1 MVISGYFGAPSRRT
15 QRTIIAILAT
25 VAAVLGLVVLP
36 DAAGANPGGGA
47 SASHARGP
55 HSFFTKKAAH
65 KKFGADGPGA
75 DGTTNMTYHGGSVM
89 RDPTVYAIWWN
100 PTTPPT
106 GYPGALFGPNY
117 ENGIENYLNDVSQT
131 PYFNILT
138 QYGDNTG
145 VPVPPTSHFGG
156 SWTDTTTY
164 PHAGTWADPLQDG
177 DIRNSVARAV
187 TANPN
192 WQTDSLSTMYM
203 VFTGKNIIEC
213 SSATNCFAANDWTG
227 ASPTPGADAFCAYHW
242 WNGSQVYSYQPYSST
257 GSCYGNQTA
266 YPNGVDQ
273 DITITATSHEQFEA
287 YTDPLGDGWYDD
299 VDGHAGENGDKC
311 AYNYGPYE
319 PDGSNIVLHG
329 HAYQIQ
335 LEWSNG
341 SPHGCVK
348 RYGPRPQ
355 TTITGDL
362 NFGSVPRGTS
372 ATKEIA
378 LQNTGNGDLDVLD
391 VRLGAGSNAAF
402 SITPS
407 TNKSAT
413 LHPGDTQLIDVSV
426 SPPGNSSSTG
436 PLTASLVIDTDDT
449 VPNNTGQPTTAQ
461 LTATN
466 TINASASVGLPAV
479 TVSGSLNFGTVPRG
493 SSASRNVVV
502 QNTGTADL
510 HVTNVTFSGDS
521 AYSISPSSPTSGT
534 LAPSDSLVVEV
545 TFAPPQSATAAG
557 PRTGTLTIS
566 TDDPAS
572 PSVNVPATGTVG
584 LPKVALSPGAL
595 DFGTVCPGDSVQR
608 ELTVTNVGT
617 APLTITNVSIGAG
630 STAGLSVLPIPALPV
645 TLPVGAHLSF
655 TVVFSPV
662 GPFGGPVSGT
672 VVVDTDDPVN
682 PEVSVPITGSVGQAV
697 ITVGSNA
704 LDFGGVP
711 TDNRTSPHANNLPL
725 TIGNTGNCSVTLTSL
740 AITGPAAAD
749 YSIVGAPTLP
759 LTIAG
764 GSSITITVRFN
775 PTAAGTRN
783 ATLTIG
789 TNDPA
794 HPTVDVSL
802 TGEGLVPNI
811 LTQPGSL
818 AFGPTV
824 ILSQGPSG
832 YTGQTTPVTVTNT
845 GQSELIVDTM
855 GTSGAPFSAPGP
867 ANPPSR
873 FAPNDHFSE
882 PVTFGPT
889 AAGKFTGS
897 LSISDND
904 PEGGASATVPLCGEG
919 VGRGI
924 RVLAVNAAGTPMPQV
939 SALKLQSHG
948 TAQNVNI
955 NKKNLALTG
964 VPTSCDPNAK
974 EQYENQSLPAAGTV
988 NQRASYYTLSV
999 TAGGKSTTVTFT
1011 LGVTEFKTLVV
1022 TIK

>member
-1 MVISGYFGAPSRRT
+1 MFISSLFGVPKKRVRR
-15 QRTIIAILAT
+15 ILLTVLAVFAT
-25 VAAVLGLVVLP
+25 FVAMAAVP
-36 DAAGANPGGGA
+36 ATA
-47 SASHARGP
+47 SAGSGSKGKTHPTGP
-55 HSFFTKKAAH
+55 HPFFTKKAANA
-65 KKFGADGPGA
+65 KFGADGPAA
-75 DGTTNMTYHGGSVM
+75 DGTTDMTYHGGSVM
-89 RDPTVYAIWWN
+89 RDPTVYAIFWN

-106 GYPGALFGPNY
+106 NYPGALFGPNY
-117 ENGIENYLNDVSQT
+117 QNGIEHYLNDVSQT

-145 VPVPPTSHFGG
+145 QPVPPTSHFGG

-164 PHAGTWADPLQDG
+164 PHAGTWADPLGDQ
-177 DIRNSVARAV
+177 DIRDSVSRAV
-187 TANPN
+187 AAHPN
-192 WQTDSLSTMYM
+192 WQTDALSTMYM

-213 SSATNCFAANDWTG
+213 SGSGNDCFAATDWTG
-227 ASPTPGADAFCAYHW
+227 ATSTRGAFCAYHW
-242 WNGSQVYSYQPYSST
+242 WDGSRVYSYQPYSST

-287 YTDPLGDGWYDD
+287 YTDPYGDAWYDD

-329 HAYQIQ
+329 HPYQIQ
-335 LEWSNG
+335 LEWSNT

-348 RYGPRPQ
+348 RWGARPQ

-362 NFGSVPRGTS
+362 NFGSVPRGTT

-391 VRLGAGSNAAF
+391 VRLGAGSDGAF
-402 SITPS
+402 SISPS
-407 TNKSAT
+407 TNKTAT
-413 LHPGDTQLIDVSV
+413 LHAGDSLLVDVKV
-426 SPPGNSSSTG
+426 SPAANASSTG

-466 TINASASVGLPAV
+466 TINGSATVGLPAV

-510 HVTNVTFSGDS
+510 KINNVSFSGDS
-521 AYSISPSSPTSGT
+521 AYSISPASPTSGT
-534 LAPSDSLVVEV
+534 LAPGGSLVVEV
-545 TFAPPQSATAAG
+545 TFAPPQSATSPG

-566 TDDPAS
+566 TDDPSS
-572 PSVNVPATGTVG
+572 PTVTVPATGTVG

-630 STAGLSVLPIPALPV
+630 STAGLSVLPIPGLPV

-655 TVVFSPV
+655 TVAFAPV

-682 PEVSVPITGSVGQAV
+682 PQVSVPISGSVGQAV

-711 TDNRTSPHANNLPL
+711 TDNRTSPHVRDLPV
-725 TIGNTGNCSVTLTSL
+725 TISNTGNCTVTLNSL
-740 AITGPAAAD
+740 SITGPAAGD

-759 LTIAG
+759 LTIVG
-764 GSSITITVRFN
+764 GSSVTITVQFN
-775 PTAAGTRN
+775 PTASGTRN
-783 ATLTIG
+783 AALTIG
-789 TNDPA
+789 SNDPSQ
-794 HPTVDVSL
+794 PSVNVSL
-802 TGEGLVPNI
+802 TGEGLVPTI
-811 LTQPGSL
+811 LTQPNSL
-818 AFGPTV
+818 AYGPTV

-832 YTGQTTPVTVTNT
+832 YTGQTSPVAVTNT

-867 ANPPSR
+867 ASPPSR
-873 FAPNDHFSE
+873 FAPNDHFTE

-889 AAGKFTGS
+889 AVGKFLGS
-897 LSISDND
+897 LTISDND

-919 VGRGI
+919 VRRGI
-924 RVLAVNAAGTPMPQV
+924 RVLAVDAAGTPFA
-939 SALKLQSHG
+939 SIAALKLSAHG
-948 TAQNVNI
+948 TAQKVNVNE
-955 NKKNLALTG
+955 KNLPLTG
-964 VPTSCDPNAK
+964 VATSCDPNAK
-974 EQYENQSLPAAGTV
+974 KQYENQALPATDTL
-988 NQRASYYTLSV
+988 NQRSSYYTLAV
-999 TAGGKSTTVTFT
+999 TAGGKSTTITFV
-1011 LGVTEFKTLVV
+1011 LGVTDFKTLVV